1 MNKHQLQELANQKI
15 LTDVGFVSHHIEH
28 EEDLKNLSL
37 ESLSQMGIATSNAMN
52 NFITPNFE
60 DGGEI
65 TLQKDAMILY
75 PIVIEKETSINLNG
89 YNIINNSVF
98 INESDNSRNSYVF
111 WVKKGGKLTIKGEG
125 SIKSA
130 GCTYSIA
137 IRAQGGEVTIE
148 GGSYYNDGEGSDL
161 IYASAG
167 GKVSII
173 GGDFHPCKMLEGVP
187 GTRNEYCA
195 LNIKDADRET
205 SSIIVKGGTFYN
217 FNPANNFSEGPK
229 TNFVANGYISNQIDN
244 NIWIVEKNTIDD
256 IVVDDDENGEEP
268 VVDEGDDNIETL
280 VKLKAETS
288 NQ

>member
-37 ESLSQMGIATSNAMN
+37 ESLSQMGIATSNTMD
-52 NFITPNFE
+52 NFIIPNFE

-75 PIVIEKETSINLNG
+75 PIVIEKETTINLNG

-98 INESDNSRNSYVF
+98 IDESDNSRNSYVF
-111 WVKKGGKLTIKGEG
+111 WIKKGGKLTIKGEG

-130 GCTYSIA
+130 GCKYSIT
-137 IRAQGGEVTIE
+137 IWAQGGEVTIE

-173 GGDFHPCKMLEGVP
+173 GGDFHPCKKLEGVP
-187 GTRNEYCA
+187 GTRDEYSA
-195 LNIKDADRET
+195 LNIKDADRKT

-217 FNPANNFSEGPK
+217 FNPANNFSEGPN
-229 TNFVANGYISNQIDN
+229 TNFVADGYISNQIDD
-244 NIWIVEKNTIDD
+244 NIWIVEENIIDD
-256 IVVDDDENGEEP
+256 IVVEDNSNSIEE
-268 VVDEGDDNIETL
+268 
-280 VKLKAETS
+280 
-288 NQ
+288 